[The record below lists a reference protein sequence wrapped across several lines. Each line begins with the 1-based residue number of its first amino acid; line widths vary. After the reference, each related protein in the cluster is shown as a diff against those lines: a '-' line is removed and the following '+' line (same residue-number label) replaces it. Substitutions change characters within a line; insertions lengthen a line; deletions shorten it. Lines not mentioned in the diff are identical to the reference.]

1 MVAVERLWLA
11 INGVIMEVVSIMR
24 WRCVEVLLGCGCGRG
39 GTSRPVTVDSISQ
52 WVINRCAGFIKT
64 EVYYSVNYVFII
76 LLLSMMCVHVCV
88 SVCVRECLCESL
100 YDRSALYAIHTV
112 ELSTFC
118 FTYNRTLV

>member
-1 MVAVERLWLA
+1 MKVH
-11 INGVIMEVVSIMR
+11 
-24 WRCVEVLLGCGCGRG
+24 CGRCREIRVGDKWSYYG
-39 GTSRPVTVDSISQ
+39 GGVNNEVASCGGSVGFLLWPPLFTVNSISQ
-52 WVINRCAGFIKT
+52 WVIKRCAGFIKT